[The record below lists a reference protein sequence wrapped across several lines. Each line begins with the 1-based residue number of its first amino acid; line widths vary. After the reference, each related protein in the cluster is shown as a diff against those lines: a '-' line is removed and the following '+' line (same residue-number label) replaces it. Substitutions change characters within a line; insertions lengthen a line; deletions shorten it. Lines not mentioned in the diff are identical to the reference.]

1 MYGMETTNMD
11 QNESFLSD
19 RMVFSNFP
27 NVTDIN
33 TYQVDTIQDFL
44 CELGIKPRMQLKQI
58 IIFSLYHVI
67 VRPTKMIK
75 DLFKAST

>member
-1 MYGMETTNMD
+1 METTNMD

-27 NVTDIN
+27 NLKDIN

-44 CELGIKPRMQLKQI
+44 CELGIKPRMQ
-58 IIFSLYHVI
+58 
-67 VRPTKMIK
+67 
-75 DLFKAST
+75 